1 MADPI
6 GIWVAAQH
14 HKAFLNG
21 GWAYVRV
28 GAEVTGWA
36 GGDRR
41 TTRTRMALSGLA
53 AALADLPKGAALR
66 VETAAEDA
74 KLLDGV
80 FVEPADPPTDDL
92 DLRAAIAGLLK
103 GHEARL
109 AVMSVQPRTPLAFA
123 IAWADQ
129 AADKAK
135 MTGAFR
141 VAIPRPNLAKSGAA
155 AS

>member
-1 MADPI
+1 MPQPI
-6 GIWVAAQH
+6 RIWVAAHH
-14 HKAFLNG
+14 HKAFLHG
-21 GWAYVRV
+21 GWAYVRA

-41 TTRTRMALSGLA
+41 TTRTRMALSGQA
-53 AALADLPKGAALR
+53 AALADLPRGAALSIKA
-66 VETAAEDA
+66 AAEDA
-74 KLLDGV
+74 KLLGGV
-80 FVEPADPPTDDL
+80 FVEPAEPPTDDL
-92 DLRAAIAGLLK
+92 DLRAAIAGLLQ

-109 AVMSVQPRTPLAFA
+109 APTSVQPRTPLAFT

-155 AS
+155 